1 MYDVY
6 QDLDLRKR
14 FWLVAF
20 RAISSKKGTIILL
33 ITGIEA
39 YSLDYNR

>member
-20 RAISSKKGTIILL
+20 RAISSKKGTILL

>member
-20 RAISSKKGTIILL
+20 RAISSKKGTILL
-33 ITGIEA
+33 ITYLQAWSHTPQI
-39 YSLDYNR
+39 